1 MQFYLLY
8 LIICGQIKTYYR
20 TLCKV
25 HEPRQMKHYNYR
37 LTATSN
43 KGSFIRCFIIKM
55 KSWGPPDAFVFN
67 VLFLNNIL
75 RTILG
80 CFLSYRQL
88 IKALYFAV
96 EWSKHEKKFALW
108 FHCLPP
114 YMPFSICNI
123 GATCWIRIFTSTNF
137 PLYISIFDKLST
149 SKKNYLGQF

>member
-25 HEPRQMKHYNYR
+25 HDPRQMKHYNYR

-96 EWSKHEKKFALW
+96 EWSKHEKKFCFVIPLFTTLYAFFYMQYWRHLLDSH
-108 FHCLPP
+108 FHI
-114 YMPFSICNI
+114 YKFSYFRQ
-123 GATCWIRIFTSTNF
+123 TFNF
-137 PLYISIFDKLST
+137 
-149 SKKNYLGQF
+149 KKNYLGQF